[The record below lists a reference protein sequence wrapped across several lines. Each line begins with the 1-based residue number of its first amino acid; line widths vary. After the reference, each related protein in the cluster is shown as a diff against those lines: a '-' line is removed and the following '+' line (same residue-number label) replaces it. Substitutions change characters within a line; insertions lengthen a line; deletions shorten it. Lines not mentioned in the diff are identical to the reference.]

1 MVDFLEVVHQFLT
14 DGITW
19 SSGLA
24 IVLAILKIRDS
35 QHKRRVNEKT
45 QRDIAAIKEHLGV
58 WNGQSETMKTGQ
70 TNSKQSSR
78 LLRVVISRVNQL
90 RRMKKMNPSI
100 NYVTLIIAILGAVKL
115 VLQAFGIDVITDD
128 MIDKAANVVAAV
140 VTLVGVVISHRKK
153 GGDSLD
159 ASIQSTLESTQ

>member
-1 MVDFLEVVHQFLT
+1 
-14 DGITW
+14 
-19 SSGLA
+19 
-24 IVLAILKIRDS
+24 
-35 QHKRRVNEKT
+35 
-45 QRDIAAIKEHLGV
+45 
-58 WNGQSETMKTGQ
+58 
-70 TNSKQSSR
+70 
-78 LLRVVISRVNQL
+78 
-90 RRMKKMNPSI
+90 MNPSI